1 MSALEIGV
9 RGVDFTVLELVAEI
23 MGAEAVDAI
32 MAAA

>member
-1 MSALEIGV
+1 V
-9 RGVDFTVLELVAEI
+9 REVDFTVLKLVAEI